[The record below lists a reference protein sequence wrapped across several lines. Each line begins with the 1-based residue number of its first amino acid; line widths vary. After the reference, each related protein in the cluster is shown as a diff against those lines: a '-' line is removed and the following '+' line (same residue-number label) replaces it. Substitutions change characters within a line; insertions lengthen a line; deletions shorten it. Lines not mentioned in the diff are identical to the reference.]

1 MKQNFAI
8 TLSPPTILVELLLLG
23 EITPRKIFVVC
34 FLNLAVRF
42 IEENK
47 YGKVSHLGNV
57 ASEEKKE
64 TEKITDLAEAK
75 VAHSPSPS
83 AMKQSDPH

>member
-1 MKQNFAI
+1 MCKNTALHQDLIGPGSGLGKGLESEQDQKGSVKEA
-8 TLSPPTILVELLLLG
+8 LLL
-23 EITPRKIFVVC
+23 
-34 FLNLAVRF
+34 
-42 IEENK
+42 EENK

-64 TEKITDLAEAK
+64 TEKITDLAEAQ

>member
-1 MKQNFAI
+1 MCKNTALHQDLI
-8 TLSPPTILVELLLLG
+8 GPGSGLVKGLEREQHQKGSVKEALLL
-23 EITPRKIFVVC
+23 
-34 FLNLAVRF
+34 
-42 IEENK
+42 EENK

-57 ASEEKKE
+57 ASEETKE
-64 TEKITDLAEAK
+64 TEKSTDLAEAK